1 MRHPDIR
8 ALAFLVAT
16 ATLANIAAAADH
28 QPAEQPTLAQ
38 ITGLPGGPMGQLKW
52 RMIGPFRGGRTRAV
66 AGVPTQPNVFYVGA
80 VDGGVWK
87 TDDAGRTWQ
96 PIFDDQPT
104 QSIGAIGVAPSDPS
118 IVYVGS
124 GEGLHRPDLSVGDGM
139 YRSTD
144 AGRTWTHLGLR
155 DAQQIADLAI
165 DPRDPDR
172 IFVAVPGHPYGPNP
186 ERGIYRSLDGGKSW
200 QQALFKDQ
208 DTGGSAVAIDPSRP
222 QVVYAALWQ
231 DRLGPWEDKNRYEGT
246 GGGLFKSTDGGNT
259 WRKLSRGL
267 PGNTS
272 QVNVAICA
280 SQPDRL
286 YAVVG
291 TNEPG
296 EYSSAAGLGVF
307 RSDDGGENWTRIT
320 SDPRP
325 ALRIGGGDLPVLRAD
340 PKNPD
345 VVYST
350 GLVTMKSVDGGR
362 EWQPLR
368 GAPGGDDYQNLWI
381 NPTHPDILA
390 LMSDQGAVISVNG
403 GNSWSSWFNQPTAQL
418 YHVSTSPTFP
428 YRVCAGQQES
438 GSVCIS
444 SRGNDGSV
452 TMRDWHPVG
461 AIEYGSVAPDPLDPD
476 LIYGAGRTNVSRFHW
491 STGLVED
498 VTPIPVKGANDRVDR
513 TEPLMFSPT
522 DPHTLYYAANKLY
535 RTRDGGM
542 NWETVSPDLTR
553 EQPGIAPS
561 VGTLHGP
568 NMEKQRGAIYALSVS
583 PRKDDILWAGTD
595 DGLVWVSSDAGKHW
609 TDITP
614 PSLTPWSKITQIDAS
629 HFDADTAY
637 VSVSRM
643 RIDDLRPYVFRTH
656 DRGKTWES
664 ISGGLPADAPVNAV
678 REDTQRR
685 GLLFA
690 ATETSV
696 WVSQDDGE
704 HWDSLQLNLPH
715 TSMRDLTI
723 HDDDLIVGTHG
734 RSIWILDDISPL
746 RQMSAVHLQQA
757 ALFQPAP
764 AYRVAR
770 STWTDTPIPPDEPL
784 GENPPS
790 GAIID
795 YFLPRDAKGVVTLEV
810 LDSKG
815 ELVRQFRSDAAPDMT
830 REELERELIPRYWI
844 AMPGSLPRTA
854 GVHRWVWDLHYPAPT
869 STTRGFPISAV
880 PHATPRQPQGP
891 VAVPGT
897 YLIRLAVNGR
907 RLEQT
912 LTLRPDP
919 RVHVPA
925 QALQQQLDL
934 ASTVA
939 GLLTRSSKTLLEA
952 QSQQNQLQA
961 IKASGAAGQAL
972 KDFNTRLSDLLQTQT
987 SDVPAEKTK
996 VEGQVV
1002 LTDVQ
1007 AHLATLYTTV
1017 TSGAAAPTAAQVAAT
1032 RAAAQD
1038 VENLEKQWKQLQT
1051 ALPALNR
1058 TLRRAGLAIV
1068 RTDLA
1073 PPRDLNVADED

>member
-1 MRHPDIR
+1 MKHPDVR

-16 ATLANIAAAADH
+16 ATLASIAPAAEH
-28 QPAEQPTLAQ
+28 QPADQPTLSQ
-38 ITGLPGGPMGQLKW
+38 VTGELTW

-66 AGVPTQPNVFYVGA
+66 AGVPAQPDVFYIGA

-87 TDDAGRTWQ
+87 TDDAGRTWK

-104 QSIGAIGVAPSDPS
+104 QSIGAIGVAPSDAS
-118 IVYVGS
+118 IIYVGS
-124 GEGLHRPDLSVGDGM
+124 GEGLHRPDLSVGDGI
-139 YRSTD
+139 YRSSD

-155 DAQQIADLAI
+155 DGQQIADLAI

-172 IFVAVPGHPYGPNP
+172 VFVAVLGHPYGPNP
-186 ERGIYRSLDGGKSW
+186 ERGIYRSQDGGKSW
-200 QQALFKDQ
+200 QQVLFKDQ
-208 DTGGSAVAIDPSRP
+208 DTGGSAVAIDPTRP

-231 DRLGPWEDKNRYEGT
+231 DRLGPWEDKNQFQGT

-259 WRKLSRGL
+259 WRKLSQGL
-267 PGNTS
+267 PEDTS
-272 QVNVAICA
+272 QVNLTICA
-280 SQPDRL
+280 SRPDRL
-286 YAVVG
+286 YAIVG
-291 TNEPG
+291 TPEPG

-307 RSDDGGENWTRIT
+307 RSDDGGESWTRIT

-350 GLVTMKSVDGGR
+350 GIVTMKSVDGGR
-362 EWQPLR
+362 DWQPLR

-381 NPTHPDILA
+381 NPNNPDILA
-390 LMSDQGAVISVNG
+390 LVSDQGAVISLNG
-403 GNSWSSWFNQPTAQL
+403 GSSWSSWFNQPTAQL

-452 TMRDWHPVG
+452 TSRDWHPVG

-498 VTPIPVKGANDRVDR
+498 VTPIPVKGADDRVDR
-513 TEPLMFSPT
+513 TEPLLFSPT

-553 EQPGIAPS
+553 AQAGIPPS
-561 VGTLHGP
+561 VGTMHAP
-568 NMEKQRGAIYALSVS
+568 KAAEQRGAIYALSVS
-583 PRKDDILWAGTD
+583 PRDGDILWAGTD

-609 TDITP
+609 TNITP
-614 PSLTPWSKITQIDAS
+614 PSLTPWSKIAQIDAS
-629 HFDADTAY
+629 HFDPDTAY
-637 VSVSRM
+637 VAVNRL
-643 RIDDLRPYVFRTH
+643 RVDDLHPHAFRTH

-664 ISGGLPADAPVNAV
+664 ITGGLPADAPINSV
-678 REDTQRR
+678 REDTRR
-685 GLLFA
+685 KGLLFA
-690 ATETSV
+690 ATETAV
-696 WVSQDDGE
+696 WVSRDDGD

-734 RSIWILDDISPL
+734 RSIWILDDIAPL
-746 RQMSAVHLQQA
+746 RQMSALHPKQP
-757 ALFQPAP
+757 ALLQPAP

-784 GENPPS
+784 GANPPA
-790 GAIID
+790 GALID
-795 YFLPRDAKGVVTLEV
+795 YFLPREAKGVVTLEV
-810 LDSKG
+810 LDGKG
-815 ELVRQFRSDAAPDMT
+815 ELVRRFRSDDPPDMT
-830 REELERELIPRYWI
+830 EEELARELIPRYWI
-844 AMPGSLPRTA
+844 ALPRSLPKTA
-854 GVHRWVWDLHYPAPT
+854 GMHRWVWDLHYPAPT
-869 STTRGFPISAV
+869 STTHGFPISAV
-880 PHATPRQPQGP
+880 PHATPRQPLGP
-891 VAVPGT
+891 TAVPGT
-897 YLIRLAVNGR
+897 YLIRLVVDGR

-919 RVHVPA
+919 RVHVSTE
-925 QALQQQLDL
+925 ALQQQLDL

-952 QSQQNQLQA
+952 QSQQKQLQA
-961 IKASGAAGQAL
+961 LEASGTAAQAI
-972 KDFNTRLSDLLQTQT
+972 KDFSTQLAALLQTQT
-987 SDVPAEKTK
+987 TEVPADKTK
-996 VEGQVV
+996 AEGDVV
-1002 LTDVQ
+1002 LVDVQ

-1017 TSGAAAPTAAQVAAT
+1017 TAGAAAPTAAQAAAA
-1032 RAAAQD
+1032 RAAGQD
-1038 VENLEKQWKQLQT
+1038 VEKLEQQWQQLQT
-1051 ALPALNR
+1051 GLPALNQ
-1058 TLRRAGLAIV
+1058 TLRRAGLAAV
-1068 RTDLA
+1068 RTDMA

>member
-1 MRHPDIR
+1 MKHPDVR

-16 ATLANIAAAADH
+16 ATLASIAPAAEH
-28 QPAEQPTLAQ
+28 QPADQPTLSQ
-38 ITGLPGGPMGQLKW
+38 VTGELTW

-66 AGVPTQPNVFYVGA
+66 AGVPAQPDVFYIGA

-87 TDDAGRTWQ
+87 TDDAGRTWK

-104 QSIGAIGVAPSDPS
+104 QSIGAIGVAPSDAS
-118 IVYVGS
+118 IIYVGS
-124 GEGLHRPDLSVGDGM
+124 GEGLHRPDLSVGDGI
-139 YRSTD
+139 YRSSD

-155 DAQQIADLAI
+155 DGQQIADLAI

-172 IFVAVPGHPYGPNP
+172 VFVAVLGHPYGPNP
-186 ERGIYRSLDGGKSW
+186 ERGIYRSQDGGKSW
-200 QQALFKDQ
+200 QQVLFKDQ
-208 DTGGSAVAIDPSRP
+208 DTGGSAVAIDPTRP

-231 DRLGPWEDKNRYEGT
+231 DRLGPWEDKNQFQGT

-259 WRKLSRGL
+259 WRKLSQGL
-267 PGNTS
+267 PEDTS
-272 QVNVAICA
+272 QVNLTICA
-280 SQPDRL
+280 SRPDRL
-286 YAVVG
+286 YAIVG
-291 TNEPG
+291 TPEPG

-307 RSDDGGENWTRIT
+307 RSDDGGESWTRIT

-350 GLVTMKSVDGGR
+350 GIVTMKSVDGGR
-362 EWQPLR
+362 DWQPLR

-381 NPTHPDILA
+381 NPNNPDILA
-390 LMSDQGAVISVNG
+390 LVSDQGAVISLNG
-403 GNSWSSWFNQPTAQL
+403 GSSWSSWFNQPTAQL

-452 TMRDWHPVG
+452 TSRDWHPVG

-498 VTPIPVKGANDRVDR
+498 VTPIPVKGADDRVDR
-513 TEPLMFSPT
+513 TEPLLFSPT

-553 EQPGIAPS
+553 AQPGIPPS
-561 VGTLHGP
+561 VGTMHAP
-568 NMEKQRGAIYALSVS
+568 KAAEQRGAIYALSVS
-583 PRKDDILWAGTD
+583 PRDGDILWAGTD

-609 TDITP
+609 TNITP
-614 PSLTPWSKITQIDAS
+614 PSLTPWSKIAQIDAS
-629 HFDADTAY
+629 HFDPDTAY
-637 VSVSRM
+637 VAVNRL
-643 RIDDLRPYVFRTH
+643 RVDDLHPYAFRTH

-664 ISGGLPADAPVNAV
+664 ITGGLPADAPINSV
-678 REDTQRR
+678 REDTRR
-685 GLLFA
+685 KGLLFA
-690 ATETSV
+690 ATETAV
-696 WVSQDDGE
+696 WVSRDDGD

-734 RSIWILDDISPL
+734 RSIWILDDIAPL
-746 RQMSAVHLQQA
+746 RQVSALHPKQP
-757 ALFQPAP
+757 ALLQPAP

-784 GENPPS
+784 GANPPA
-790 GAIID
+790 GALID
-795 YFLPRDAKGVVTLEV
+795 YFLPREAKGVVTLEV
-810 LDSKG
+810 LDGKG
-815 ELVRQFRSDAAPDMT
+815 ELVRRFRSDDPPDMT
-830 REELERELIPRYWI
+830 EEELARELIPRYWI
-844 AMPGSLPRTA
+844 ALPRSLPKTA
-854 GVHRWVWDLHYPAPT
+854 GMHRWVWDLHYPAPT
-869 STTRGFPISAV
+869 STTHGFPISAV
-880 PHATPRQPQGP
+880 PHATPRQPLGP
-891 VAVPGT
+891 TAVPGT
-897 YLIRLAVNGR
+897 YLIRLVVDGR

-919 RVHVPA
+919 RVHVSTE
-925 QALQQQLDL
+925 ALQQQLDL

-952 QSQQNQLQA
+952 QSQQKQLQA
-961 IKASGAAGQAL
+961 LEASGTAAQAI
-972 KDFNTRLSDLLQTQT
+972 KDFSTQLAALLQTQPT
-987 SDVPAEKTK
+987 EVPADKTK
-996 VEGQVV
+996 AEGHVV
-1002 LTDVQ
+1002 LVDVQ

-1017 TSGAAAPTAAQVAAT
+1017 TAGAAAPTAAQAAAA
-1032 RAAAQD
+1032 RAAGQD
-1038 VENLEKQWKQLQT
+1038 VEKLEQQWQQLQT
-1051 ALPALNR
+1051 GLPALNQ
-1058 TLRRAGLAIV
+1058 TLRRAGLAAV
-1068 RTDLA
+1068 RTDMA